1 MATNVQLRTQQPSKA
16 PPPKALG
23 QPWVGA
29 AGLVIVLAV
38 AAVLGIVPGLPR
50 SLEIIGPASTFCLP
64 VLAVAALWW
73 KGWPFA
79 GLSRLAGGLAT
90 LGLIVASGIVL
101 TAAGLAVTGNF
112 QLSHLF
118 GTAAEA
124 AQGHMV
130 TFPFTVPL
138 AAFVFVT
145 MLQLTF
151 VCRQWPFDRLP
162 AVAGG
167 FAALATSW
175 AVGVAGYFLLAT
187 WDFVPAVARHAIGL
201 RNPGGPVNALNLVG
215 VLLCI
220 VIFQMTLFFLL
231 QGYPVSLI
239 KSQPLYLAVANAT
252 TIGGGIL
259 LWWILNSGLGLS
271 SPQVSEVA
279 GVIVAGTLIAGLLF
293 EGWPARAVAN
303 PALSR
308 LALLGTAAAISVIAG
323 FALRAISLTA
333 TWTGSP
339 PQLWVAV
346 MGLNFIGAFVIV
358 HAAVFR
364 RWPLPAGE
372 PDQPE
377 PGS

>member
-1 MATNVQLRTQQPSKA
+1 MATDIQPRIQEPSSA
-16 PPPKALG
+16 PPPRKALS
-23 QPWVGA
+23 QPWAGA

-38 AAVLGIVPGLPR
+38 AALLGIAPGLQR

-64 VLAVAALWW
+64 MLAVAALWW

-79 GLSRLAGGLAT
+79 RLSRLAGGLAT

-101 TAAGLAVTGNF
+101 TAIGMAVTGNF

-130 TFPFTVPL
+130 TFPYTIPL

-145 MLQLTF
+145 LLQLTF
-151 VCRQWPFDRLP
+151 VCRQWPFHRLSS
-162 AVAGG
+162 VAGG
-167 FAALATSW
+167 FAALAASW
-175 AVGVAGYFLLAT
+175 AVGLAGYELLAN

-201 RNPGGPVNALNLVG
+201 RNPGGPINALDLVG
-215 VLLCI
+215 ILLCI

-239 KSQPLYLAVANAT
+239 KSQPLYLAVSNAT

-279 GVIVAGTLIAGLLF
+279 GVIVAGTLTAGLLF
-293 EGWPARAVAN
+293 EGWPARVAAN

-308 LALLGTAAAISVIAG
+308 LALLGTAGAVAVIAG

-333 TWTGSP
+333 TWTGDP

-358 HAAVFR
+358 HAVVFR

-372 PDQPE
+372 PDQP
-377 PGS
+377 GS

>member
-1 MATNVQLRTQQPSKA
+1 MAIHVQPRTQEPSSA
-16 PPPKALG
+16 PPPKKTLS

-38 AAVLGIVPGLPR
+38 AAVLGIVPGMQR
-50 SLEIIGPASTFCLP
+50 SLEIIGPVSTFCLP
-64 VLAVAALWW
+64 ILAVAALWW

-79 GLSRLAGGLAT
+79 RLSRPLGGLAT

-138 AAFVFVT
+138 AAFIFVT

-151 VCRQWPFDRLP
+151 VCRQWPFQRLSS
-162 AVAGG
+162 AAAG
-167 FAALATSW
+167 FAALAASW
-175 AVGVAGYFLLAT
+175 AVGVAGYFLLAN
-187 WDFVPAVARHAIGL
+187 WNFVPVAARHAIGL
-201 RNPGGPVNALNLVG
+201 RNPGGPINALDLVG
-215 VLLCI
+215 ILLCI
-220 VIFQMTLFFLL
+220 VIVQMTLFFLL

-239 KSQPLYLAVANAT
+239 KSQPLYLAVSNGT

-271 SPQVSEVA
+271 SAQVSEAA

-293 EGWPARAVAN
+293 EGWPARAVGN
-303 PALSR
+303 PAVSR
-308 LALLGTAAAISVIAG
+308 LALLGTAAAVAVIAG
-323 FALRAISLTA
+323 FALRAISLTT

-358 HAAVFR
+358 QVAVFR
-364 RWPLPAGE
+364 RWPLPTAD
-372 PDQPE
+372 PDQP
-377 PGS
+377 GG

>member
-1 MATNVQLRTQQPSKA
+1 MATDVQPTISETSGA
-16 PPPKALG
+16 PPPKAWA
-23 QPWVGA
+23 QPWTGTV
-29 AGLVIVLAV
+29 GLVIVLGV
-38 AAVLGIVPGLPR
+38 AAVLGIAPGLPR

-64 VLAVAALWW
+64 VLAIAALWW

-79 GLSRLAGGLAT
+79 RLPRLAGGLAT

-101 TAAGLAVTGNF
+101 TGVGQAVTGNL
-112 QLSHLF
+112 QPGHLF
-118 GTAAEA
+118 GTASEA
-124 AQGHMV
+124 AAGHMV

-151 VCRQWPFDRLP
+151 VCRQWPFQQLP
-162 AVAGG
+162 ASASG
-167 FAALATSW
+167 FAALAASW
-175 AVGVAGYFLLAT
+175 AVGLAGYWLLAN
-187 WDFVPAVARHAIGL
+187 WDFVPAAARHAIGL
-201 RNPGGPVNALNLVG
+201 RNPGGPVNALDLVG
-215 VLLCI
+215 ILLCI
-220 VIFQMTLFFLL
+220 VILQMTLFFLL
-231 QGYPVSLI
+231 EGYPVSLV
-239 KSQPLYLAVANAT
+239 KSQPLYLTVANVT

-293 EGWPARAVAN
+293 EGWPARLAGHPVW
-303 PALSR
+303 SR
-308 LALLGTAAAISVIAG
+308 LMLLGTAGAVAVAAG
-323 FALRAISLTA
+323 LALRAISLTA
-333 TWTGSP
+333 TWTGDP

-346 MGLNFIGAFVIV
+346 TGLNFIGAFVIV

-372 PDQPE
+372 P
-377 PGS
+377 GG

>member
-1 MATNVQLRTQQPSKA
+1 MAIDIQPRTSEPASA
-16 PPPKALG
+16 PPPKRTLS
-23 QPWVGA
+23 QPWTGA
-29 AGLVIVLAV
+29 AGLAIVLAV
-38 AAVLGIVPGLPR
+38 AALLGIVPGLPR
-50 SLEIIGPASTFCLP
+50 SLEIIGPVSTFCLP

-73 KGWPFA
+73 RGWPFA
-79 GLSRLAGGLAT
+79 RLSRLAGGLAT
-90 LGLIVASGIVL
+90 LGLIVVSGVVL

-112 QLSHLF
+112 QLGHLF

-138 AAFVFVT
+138 AAFIFVT

-151 VCRQWPFDRLP
+151 VCRQWPFGRLSP
-162 AVAGG
+162 VAGG

-175 AVGVAGYFLLAT
+175 AVGVAGYFLLAN
-187 WDFVPAVARHAIGL
+187 WDFVPAVARNAIGL

-220 VIFQMTLFFLL
+220 VIFQMTVFFLL
-231 QGYPVSLI
+231 EGYPVSLI
-239 KSQPLYLAVANAT
+239 KSQPLYLAVANAA

-259 LWWILNSGLGLS
+259 LWWALNSGLGLS

-293 EGWPARAVAN
+293 EGWPARLAGQ
-303 PALSR
+303 PAWSR
-308 LALLGTAAAISVIAG
+308 LALLGTAAVVAVAVG
-323 FALRAISLTA
+323 FALRAISLGA
-333 TWTGSP
+333 TWTADP

-346 MGLNFIGAFVIV
+346 MSLNFIGAFAIV
-358 HAAVFR
+358 QAVVFR
-364 RWPLPAGE
+364 RWPLPSAE
-372 PDQPE
+372 PDQL
-377 PGS
+377 GS

>member
-1 MATNVQLRTQQPSKA
+1 
-16 PPPKALG
+16 
-23 QPWVGA
+23 VGA
-29 AGLVIVLAV
+29 AGLVVVLAV
-38 AAVLGIVPGLPR
+38 AAVLGIVPGLQR

-64 VLAVAALWW
+64 ILAVAALWW

-79 GLSRLAGGLAT
+79 KLSRLAGGLAT

-101 TAAGLAVTGNF
+101 TAAGQAVTGNF

-118 GTAAEA
+118 GAAAEA
-124 AQGHMV
+124 AHGHMV

-138 AAFVFVT
+138 AAFVFVA

-151 VCRQWPFDRLP
+151 VCKQWPFQRLSP
-162 AVAGG
+162 VAAG
-167 FAALATSW
+167 FAGLATSW
-175 AVGVAGYFLLAT
+175 AVGLAGYGLLAN
-187 WDFVPAVARHAIGL
+187 WNFVPAIARHAIGL

-215 VLLCI
+215 ILLCI

-231 QGYPVSLI
+231 QGYPVSLV
-239 KSQPLYLAVANAT
+239 KSQPLYLAVSNAT

-293 EGWPARAVAN
+293 EGWPARAVGN

-308 LALLGTAAAISVIAG
+308 LALLGTAGAVALIAG

-346 MGLNFIGAFVIV
+346 TGLNFIGAFVIV
-358 HAAVFR
+358 HAVVFH

-372 PDQPE
+372 PDQP
-377 PGS
+377 GR

>member
-1 MATNVQLRTQQPSKA
+1 
-16 PPPKALG
+16 
-23 QPWVGA
+23 
-29 AGLVIVLAV
+29 VLAV
-38 AAVLGIVPGLPR
+38 AAVLGIVPGLQR
-50 SLEIIGPASTFCLP
+50 SLEVIGPASTFCLP

-79 GLSRLAGGLAT
+79 MLSRLAGGLAT
-90 LGLIVASGIVL
+90 LGLIVVSGVVL
-101 TAAGLAVTGNF
+101 TAVGLAVTGNF

-118 GTAAEA
+118 GTAAGA

-130 TFPFTVPL
+130 TFPFAVPL
-138 AAFVFVT
+138 AAFAFVT

-151 VCRQWPFDRLP
+151 VCRQWPFQRLSP
-162 AVAGG
+162 VAGG
-167 FAALATSW
+167 FAALAASW
-175 AVGVAGYFLLAT
+175 AVGLAGYGLLAN
-187 WDFVPAVARHAIGL
+187 WNFVPAVARHAIGL
-201 RNPGGPVNALNLVG
+201 RNPGGPINALDLVG
-215 VLLCI
+215 ILLCI

-239 KSQPLYLAVANAT
+239 KSEPLYLAVANAT

-271 SPQVSEVA
+271 SAQVSAAA

-293 EGWPARAVAN
+293 EGWPARTVGN

-308 LALLGTAAAISVIAG
+308 LALLGTAGAVAVIAG
-323 FALRAISLTA
+323 FALRAIGLTA
-333 TWTGSP
+333 TWTGAP

-346 MGLNFIGAFVIV
+346 MGLNFISAVVIV
-358 HAAVFR
+358 HAAIFR

-372 PDQPE
+372 LDQS
-377 PGS
+377 GS

>member
-1 MATNVQLRTQQPSKA
+1 MATNVQPRILEPGNA
-16 PPPKALG
+16 PPPRKALS

-38 AAVLGIVPGLPR
+38 AAVLGIVPGLQR

-73 KGWPFA
+73 NGWPFA
-79 GLSRLAGGLAT
+79 RLSRLAGGLAT

-101 TAAGLAVTGNF
+101 TAVGLAVTGSF

-130 TFPFTVPL
+130 TFPYTVPL

-151 VCRQWPFDRLP
+151 VCRQWPFQRLSP
-162 AVAGG
+162 TASG
-167 FAALATSW
+167 FAALAASW
-175 AVGVAGYFLLAT
+175 AVGVAGYFLLAS

-201 RNPGGPVNALNLVG
+201 RNPGGPVNALDLVG
-215 VLLCI
+215 ILLCI
-220 VIFQMTLFFLL
+220 VIFQLTLFFLL

-239 KSQPLYLAVANAT
+239 KSQPLYLAVSNAT

-279 GVIVAGTLIAGLLF
+279 GVIVAWTLIAGLLF
-293 EGWPARAVAN
+293 EGWPARTIAN

-308 LALLGTAAAISVIAG
+308 LALLGTAGAVAVVAG

-333 TWTGSP
+333 TWTSAP

-346 MGLNFIGAFVIV
+346 MGLNFIGAIVIV

-364 RWPLPAGE
+364 RWPLPAAE
-372 PDQPE
+372 PDQP
-377 PGS
+377 GS

>member
-1 MATNVQLRTQQPSKA
+1 MATNVQPRILEPGNA
-16 PPPKALG
+16 PPPRKALS

-38 AAVLGIVPGLPR
+38 AAVLGIVPGLQR

-73 KGWPFA
+73 NGWPFA
-79 GLSRLAGGLAT
+79 RLSRLAGGLAT

-101 TAAGLAVTGNF
+101 TAVGLAVTGSF

-130 TFPFTVPL
+130 TFPYTVPL

-151 VCRQWPFDRLP
+151 VCRQWPFQRLSP
-162 AVAGG
+162 TASG
-167 FAALATSW
+167 FAALAASW
-175 AVGVAGYFLLAT
+175 AVGVAGYFLLAS

-201 RNPGGPVNALNLVG
+201 RNPGGPVNALDLVG
-215 VLLCI
+215 ILLCI
-220 VIFQMTLFFLL
+220 VIFQLTLFFLL

-239 KSQPLYLAVANAT
+239 KSQPLYLAVSNAT

-293 EGWPARAVAN
+293 EGWPARTIAN

-308 LALLGTAAAISVIAG
+308 LALLGTAGAVAVVAG

-333 TWTGSP
+333 TWTSAP

-346 MGLNFIGAFVIV
+346 MGLNFIGAIVIV

-364 RWPLPAGE
+364 RWPLPAAE
-372 PDQPE
+372 PDQP
-377 PGS
+377 GS